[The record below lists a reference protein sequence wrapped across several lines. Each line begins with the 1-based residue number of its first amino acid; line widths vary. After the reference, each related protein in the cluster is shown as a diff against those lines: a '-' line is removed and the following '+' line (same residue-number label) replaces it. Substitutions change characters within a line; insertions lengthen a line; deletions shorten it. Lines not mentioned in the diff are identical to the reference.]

1 MLLPPS
7 GLTSA
12 AVVAAVVV
20 SEAVLVVVL
29 RCPPPGLSR
38 ANWSRR
44 WWLRHPRQSSQYWP
58 SISYSRHTFL
68 NRSLKQTHNIFSEF
82 WSLKREYI
90 GIGLDWSFDNI
101 GELCSTL
108 YPLTNIPSVI
118 TIHKFPISRFRLRAG
133 AEFPHNFSDERMSPA
148 AASHH
153 TWEYQQRRDNLG
165 RHPSCHLSALHDVTD

>member
-12 AVVAAVVV
+12 AAAVVA
-20 SEAVLVVVL
+20 EAVAVVVL

-68 NRSLKQTHNIFSEF
+68 NWSLKQTHNIFSEF

-90 GIGLDWSFDNI
+90 RLDWSFDNI
-101 GELCSTL
+101 GELCSTFISPDQHSL
-108 YPLTNIPSVI
+108 CYHNSQVPDISV
-118 TIHKFPISRFRLRAG
+118 FRLRAG
-133 AEFPHNFSDERMSPA
+133 AAEFPHNFSDERMSPA
-148 AASHH
+148 ASHH
-153 TWEYQQRRDNLG
+153 TWEYQQRRDNFG